1 MDGQQPPWLCS
12 STANFHF
19 ETDGGTKVTPSP
31 FFVPVERPVG
41 SETNKSREAK
51 ALFLSEAEMSDPV
64 G

>member
-31 FFVPVERPVG
+31 FFVHIERF
-41 SETNKSREAK
+41 KRAR
-51 ALFLSEAEMSDPV
+51 
-64 G
+64 